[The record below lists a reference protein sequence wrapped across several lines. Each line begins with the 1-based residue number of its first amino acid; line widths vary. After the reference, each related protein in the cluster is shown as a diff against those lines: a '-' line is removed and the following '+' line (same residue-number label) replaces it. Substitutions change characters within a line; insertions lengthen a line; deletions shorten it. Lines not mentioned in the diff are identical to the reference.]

1 MATLDDLKQKR
12 DQLTA
17 KIQKVEARERAQ
29 QKKADD
35 KVKVLVG
42 AALLE
47 QIQRGG
53 EGLDDLLALMDR
65 FLSRQYERKAV
76 LGEDG
81 KGSETLL
88 RLVARRQ

>member
-1 MATLDDLKQKR
+1 VATLDDLKQKR

-17 KIQKVEARERAQ
+17 RIQQVEARERAQ

-42 AALLE
+42 AAILE
-47 QIQRGG
+47 EVKAGRFQLQ
-53 EGLDDLLALMDR
+53 DLLGVMDG

-81 KGSETLL
+81 KGSEVLH
-88 RLVARRQ
+88 RLTQRGQ

>member
-1 MATLDDLKQKR
+1 VATLDDLKQKR

-17 KIQKVEARERAQ
+17 RIQQVEARERAQ

-42 AALLE
+42 AALLD
-47 QIQRGG
+47 QIKRGG
-53 EGLDDLLALMDR
+53 EGLGDLLAMMDG
-65 FLSRQYERKAV
+65 FLSRPYERKAV

-81 KGSETLL
+81 KGSETLH
-88 RLVARRQ
+88 RLTGRE

>member
-17 KIQKVEARERAQ
+17 RIQQVEARERAQ

-42 AALLE
+42 AAILE
-47 QIQRGG
+47 EVKAGRFQLQ
-53 EGLDDLLALMDR
+53 DLLGVMDG

-81 KGSETLL
+81 KGSEVLH
-88 RLVARRQ
+88 RLTQRGQ

>member
-1 MATLDDLKQKR
+1 VANLDDLKQKR

-17 KIQKVEARERAQ
+17 RIQQVEARERAQ

-42 AALLE
+42 AALLD
-47 QIQRGG
+47 QIKRGG
-53 EGLDDLLALMDR
+53 EGLNDLLTLMDG
-65 FLSRQYERKAV
+65 FLSRPYERKAV

-81 KGSETLL
+81 KGSEVLH
-88 RLVARRQ
+88 RLTQRGQ